1 MKVDGLLGAEP
12 DVACPNEFVFW
23 GVPKENDEAAV
34 AEVGVLLKE
43 KEPVVDGLCV
53 SSGAFV
59 G

>member
-1 MKVDGLLGAEP
+1 LKVEGLLGAEP
-12 DVACPNEFVFW
+12 DVACPNRLAFC
-23 GVPKENDEAAV
+23 GVPKENEEAAV

-53 SSGAFV
+53 SSGAFA